1 MKILVVDGFFRNDS
15 AVLVCENA
23 LSGNVLQLNL
33 IAFYPRQCNAQ
44 DENLCKKQFQEQL
57 KDTLNQMLVFSLKI
71 QFDNKQFE
79 NIDVQLCDLLEMT
92 MPVKSVKSFRLLAR
106 SSCPLQVG
114 TINLVQIS
122 GASGTRIYDDNSKTQ
137 LTVSLYEDMAYRL
150 HIRFTCN
157 RNSGDYNCDLSQNVN
172 IWIDYNDNQ
181 YEDEGETQLFQR
193 YQSNTNN
200 QNRNSYDFE
209 LYIPTI
215 NQREIRGGVHRMRL
229 TVTPDDEYE
238 RECGLNNH
246 KETREYTV
254 NIVPKTTYTYSGK
267 TRRK

>member
-137 LTVSLYEDMAYRL
+137 LTVSLYD
-150 HIRFTCN
+150 
-157 RNSGDYNCDLSQNVN
+157 N